1 MWRKDELGKEAVNKY
16 GEIVD
21 KEAKAQGVDPNLV
34 KAILYYENA
43 DGHKFGGNA
52 FADKLGWSGSVMPM
66 NINPNIWKG
75 NLGPAFADGQIKI
88 GQGLVERFLEGKSF
102 LFGVNP
108 SDA

>member
-75 NLGPAFADGQIKI
+75 LGIDRETA
-88 GQGLVERFLEGKSF
+88 S
-102 LFGVNP
+102 NP
-108 SDA
+108 ELNNYRLMPVGSCSLR